1 MALGHVTLP
10 RASRSMYHE
19 WNEKDK
25 LDVSLENLIF
35 NSAFPKARAR
45 ITPAEQIEEFWVVIS
60 FYNRISRTNIKSS
73 FAHVSAY

>member
-1 MALGHVTLP
+1 MKLRHVTLP

-35 NSAFPKARAR
+35 NSAFPKARDVMTAKSPKSLMF
-45 ITPAEQIEEFWVVIS
+45 TEF
-60 FYNRISRTNIKSS
+60 N
-73 FAHVSAY
+73 